1 MGLPSRLSGPQ
12 LRLHPLSRHAPSPG
26 GQLMFQDALGAWRMT
41 PWQAMSVE
49 IRKAERAS
57 RVLAGGGDVRVD
69 AEQVRACCIAVF
81 V

>member
-1 MGLPSRLSGPQ
+1 
-12 LRLHPLSRHAPSPG
+12 
-26 GQLMFQDALGAWRMT
+26 MFQDALGAWRTT